1 MSQTHVVSVPR
12 STTRPGAVRI
22 PLREIV
28 PWAVFTTVLA
38 LLVLFF
44 VTTEAGAVSLVS
56 DGLVHE
62 FVHDGRH
69 LLAFP
74 CH

>member
-1 MSQTHVVSVPR
+1 MSQTNVVSVPR
-12 STTRPGAVRI
+12 PTAVRI

-38 LLVLFF
+38 LLVLLF

>member
-1 MSQTHVVSVPR
+1 MSQASVATPR
-12 STTRPGAVRI
+12 PVQPRI
-22 PLREIV
+22 PLREIA
-28 PWAVFTTVLA
+28 PWAIFAGVLA

-44 VTTEAGAVSLVS
+44 VSTEAGAVELFGTN
-56 DGLVHE
+56 GLIHE

>member
-12 STTRPGAVRI
+12 STAHPGAVRI

-38 LLVLFF
+38 LLVLLF
-44 VTTEAGAVSLVS
+44 VTTEAGAVSVVS